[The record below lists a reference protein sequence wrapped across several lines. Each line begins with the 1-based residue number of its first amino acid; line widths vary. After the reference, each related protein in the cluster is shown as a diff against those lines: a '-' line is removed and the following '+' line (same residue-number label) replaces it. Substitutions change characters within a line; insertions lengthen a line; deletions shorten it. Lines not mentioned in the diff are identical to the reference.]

1 MSTATASPRTEKV
14 REAGQML
21 DDHIR
26 ELAEQMGRGKSE
38 QLVRYLEFAAHFH
51 SYSLGN
57 LMLIMVQKPEATR
70 VAGLRQWNRLG
81 RHVRPGEKGIM
92 ILAPMAVWKKSDRES
107 EPASEDETSESE
119 RSETREKIT
128 LFKPVYVFDISQ
140 TEGEEVPDLLHSAGD
155 AGSAL
160 PHLKEAVRASGI
172 ALEELDHTPE
182 SASAHGAS
190 YGGRIVI
197 RNDLGP
203 PEAFRTLAHEFA
215 HELLHWPK
223 DGSPKEPNK
232 TIRETEADATAFV
245 VCRHFGVQCDSADY
259 LLLYDSEPK
268 LLLDRL
274 ETVRHTAARI
284 IDAIRAAQDPPE
296 NPPGENGNH

>member
-1 MSTATASPRTEKV
+1 
-14 REAGQML
+14 ML

-51 SYSLGN
+51 SYSFGN
-57 LMLIMVQKPEATR
+57 LMLIMFQKPEATR

-92 ILAPMAVWKKSDRES
+92 ILAPMAVWRKSDNAN
-107 EPASEDETSESE
+107 EPASEDETTESE
-119 RSETREKIT
+119 RNETREKIT
-128 LFKPVYVFDISQ
+128 LFKPVYVFDVSQ
-140 TEGEEVPDLLHSAGD
+140 TEGEEIPSILDASGD

-160 PHLKEAVRASGI
+160 PVLKEAVRAAGI
-172 ALEELDHTPE
+172 ALEELERTPG

-197 RNDLGP
+197 RNDLDP

-223 DGSPKEPNK
+223 DGSPKEPSK

-245 VCRHFGVQCDSADY
+245 VCRHFGIACDSADY

-268 LLLDRL
+268 LLLARL
-274 ETVRHTAARI
+274 ETVRQTAARI
-284 IDAIRAAQDPPE
+284 IDAIRAAEAQ
-296 NPPGENGNH
+296 PGETEKA

>member
-1 MSTATASPRTEKV
+1 MTTVTASTRTEKV
-14 REAGQML
+14 REAGQLL

-38 QLVRYLEFAAHFH
+38 QLVRYLEFASRFH
-51 SYSLGN
+51 SYSFGN
-57 LMLIMVQKPEATR
+57 LMLILCQKPDATR

-81 RHVRPGEKGIM
+81 RHVRAGEKGIM
-92 ILAPMAVWKKSDRES
+92 ILAPMAVWRKSDAAY

-119 RSETREKIT
+119 RNETHEKIT
-128 LFKPVYVFDISQ
+128 IFKPVYVFDLSQ
-140 TEGEEVPDLLHSAGD
+140 TDGVELPKLLEATGN
-155 AGSAL
+155 AGSAY
-160 PHLKEAVRASGI
+160 PSLKEAVRASGI
-172 ALEELDHTPE
+172 VLEQLDHAPG
-182 SASAHGAS
+182 SSSAHGAS
-190 YGGRIVI
+190 YGGRIVL
-197 RNDLGP
+197 RNDLDP

-245 VCRHFGVQCDSADY
+245 VCRHFGVECDSADY

-274 ETVRHTAARI
+274 ETVRQTAARI
-284 IDAIRAAQDPPE
+284 IEAIHTADATEMTSA
-296 NPPGENGNH
+296 